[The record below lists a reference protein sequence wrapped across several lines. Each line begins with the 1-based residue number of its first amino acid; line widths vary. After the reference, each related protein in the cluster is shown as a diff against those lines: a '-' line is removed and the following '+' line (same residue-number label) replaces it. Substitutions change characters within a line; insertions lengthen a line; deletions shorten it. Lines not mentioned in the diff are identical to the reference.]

1 MRPRL
6 GLSLRSKFILIVL
19 GGAVL
24 PLALLGVWLNQTA
37 ERSGERL
44 LRERLDTSL
53 AEIAEDVG
61 LRWLMVRGEILRIA
75 ELPEVHQG
83 LREDRASGAVLSP
96 YEADLPFQE
105 DPPSGSPPQAL
116 EHLFAEFEGSAEAI
130 RVLDREG
137 AIRWGY
143 PVEGEPT
150 GGRSPGGARPLPV
163 RLGIFDLASGDRL
176 GTLEV
181 DLPLRTLLAGSATWG
196 GVAGSV
202 LGASEPETGAS
213 LLPLSIDPF
222 LLREDQFHWREET
235 WLSVNRSLEEPP
247 LDLVLAAPV
256 TPFVAP
262 FQESARRNLWILGGV
277 TLIVLAL
284 AAALTQGTTRALSR
298 LADAAEAVARGD
310 LDRQVDSKGR
320 DEVSRVGR
328 AFNTMTESLR
338 NTLQELS
345 QRRALAAV
353 GEFAASLAHEVRNPL
368 ERTNS
373 TRSSSGSGA
382 LRSQTNTPDGDPSR
396 SRPIRI
402 SPDRSPCVF
411 AFAAS
416 SLSNRRFAMTA
427 PKLSGSLAACIGMDW
442 ADGHHDLSIQAVGSN
457 TVERRRI
464 VHTPEALAEFLG
476 ELRRRFGGRPVGI
489 CLELSRGP
497 LIHALLEH
505 DFIVL
510 FPVNPLS
517 LSQFRAAFA
526 TSGAKDDPTD
536 ADLLLELLVKHR
548 DRLRVWTP
556 GDSKTRALARLVEAR
571 RKAVDM
577 RTRLTQQLTA
587 ELKGYFPQA
596 LQWTGKSLT
605 TQMASDFLLRWSTL
619 KALQRARPKT
629 IRKFYYGHNCRR
641 GDLIEKRLDEIRTA
655 TPLTSDPAIVETS
668 VLTVQ
673 MLAHQIRALIPSI
686 ARYEAEIDKL
696 LAAHPDAGGAHL
708 HPRGPAAHGGEA
720 PPGRGDT

>member
-1 MRPRL
+1 
-6 GLSLRSKFILIVL
+6 
-19 GGAVL
+19 
-24 PLALLGVWLNQTA
+24 
-37 ERSGERL
+37 
-44 LRERLDTSL
+44 
-53 AEIAEDVG
+53 
-61 LRWLMVRGEILRIA
+61 
-75 ELPEVHQG
+75 
-83 LREDRASGAVLSP
+83 
-96 YEADLPFQE
+96 
-105 DPPSGSPPQAL
+105 
-116 EHLFAEFEGSAEAI
+116 
-130 RVLDREG
+130 
-137 AIRWGY
+137 
-143 PVEGEPT
+143 
-150 GGRSPGGARPLPV
+150 
-163 RLGIFDLASGDRL
+163 
-176 GTLEV
+176 
-181 DLPLRTLLAGSATWG
+181 
-196 GVAGSV
+196 
-202 LGASEPETGAS
+202 
-213 LLPLSIDPF
+213 
-222 LLREDQFHWREET
+222 
-235 WLSVNRSLEEPP
+235 
-247 LDLVLAAPV
+247 
-256 TPFVAP
+256 
-262 FQESARRNLWILGGV
+262 
-277 TLIVLAL
+277 
-284 AAALTQGTTRALSR
+284 
-298 LADAAEAVARGD
+298 
-310 LDRQVDSKGR
+310 
-320 DEVSRVGR
+320 
-328 AFNTMTESLR
+328 
-338 NTLQELS
+338 
-345 QRRALAAV
+345 
-353 GEFAASLAHEVRNPL
+353 
-368 ERTNS
+368 
-373 TRSSSGSGA
+373 
-382 LRSQTNTPDGDPSR
+382 
-396 SRPIRI
+396 
-402 SPDRSPCVF
+402 
-411 AFAAS
+411 
-416 SLSNRRFAMTA
+416 MTA

-696 LAAHPDAGGAHL
+696 LAAHPDAELFSSLPGAGAALAPRLLAAFGSDRDRFDSATEVQQYTGIAPVTERSGKSTWVHWRWAAPTFLRQTL
-708 HPRGPAAHGGEA
+708 HEFAGLSIQHSAWARAFYDLQRERGKNHHAAVRSLAFKWIRIIFRCWQSRSPYDEQRYHDA
-720 PPGRGDT
+720 LRRRGSPLAQRLEPIERAA